1 MVLMGFGM
9 FEAREMSVRR
19 ARTIR
24 GANWS
29 ELTEVPAHIGVRFG
43 AETVFYLPHAA
54 HFRAGRRA
62 DPENRCKEIL

>member
-9 FEAREMSVRR
+9 FEAREMRVRR

-62 DPENRCKEIL
+62 DPVKSPDVV